1 MSTGIGS
8 ATESIRS
15 HNLVSVLW
23 ARPIALLRLQGA
35 IGVGIRHADWVPV
48 FDGLR
53 RRARVKAVVID
64 VDSPGGGAAA
74 SDLIHEAV
82 RRLAQVKP
90 VVAFSGNLC
99 ASGGYLIAAAATRFV
114 VAPAATIGSIG
125 VISVRPLAYD
135 LMARLGVAVEVT
147 KSDELKDM
155 GAFWRP
161 PTEKERQREQALVD
175 EYYQLFMSR
184 VEAGRKLAPEQL
196 RPLATGEIFTG
207 RRAVESGLANELG
220 SFEDAVKLAAR
231 LAGVRERTRW
241 YGPRRPLR
249 SRLLG
254 PLGASVVDEVN
265 ERLLALALRQPRY

>member
-1 MSTGIGS
+1 VT
-8 ATESIRS
+8 
-15 HNLVSVLW
+15 VLR
-23 ARPIALLRLQGA
+23 ARPIALLRMQGA

-48 FDGLR
+48 LDGLR
-53 RRARVKAVVID
+53 RRGRVKAVVID
-64 VDSPGGGAAA
+64 IDSPGGGAAA

-82 RRLAQVKP
+82 RRLAEVKP

-99 ASGGYLIAAAATRFV
+99 ASGGYLIASAATRFM
-114 VAPAATIGSIG
+114 VARAAAIGSIG

-135 LMARLGVAVEVT
+135 LMARLGVAVEVA

-175 EYYQLFMSR
+175 EYYDMFMSR
-184 VEAGRKLAPEQL
+184 VEAGRKLEPERL
-196 RPLATGEIFTG
+196 RPLATGEVFTG
-207 RRAVESGLANELG
+207 RRSVETGLADELG
-220 SFEDAVKLAAR
+220 TFEDAVKLAAR

-249 SRLLG
+249 ARLLG
-254 PLGASVVDEVN
+254 PLGASLADEVN
-265 ERLLALALRQPRY
+265 ERLLALTVRQPRY